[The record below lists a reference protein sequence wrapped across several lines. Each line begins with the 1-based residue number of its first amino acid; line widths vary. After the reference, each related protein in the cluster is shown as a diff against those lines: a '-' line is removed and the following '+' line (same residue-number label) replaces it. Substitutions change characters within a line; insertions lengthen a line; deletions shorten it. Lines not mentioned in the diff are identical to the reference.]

1 VKNLLKNLAGVL
13 VGLLFA
19 VTAAFAISGG
29 PVFPPA
35 KPDLTGSFSGVLV
48 PNPSPSP
55 TVTVSPTPS
64 PTPNDPRNSLGVFSI
79 SVPSSQAALATGTFV
94 LFSHGRVFSG
104 KIQGEADS
112 TNAKLRA
119 ILQGPTPAPT
129 PPPPVAENIT
139 GTMTAHARIV
149 TNTRFASSGVQLRG
163 NAVINFDEGGT
174 NPASTPPNAP
184 IILRTEFFKVRGFK
198 QASAVNTPTPTPTP

>member
-1 VKNLLKNLAGVL
+1 MKNLLKNLAGAL
-13 VGLLFA
+13 AGLLFA
-19 VTAAFAISGG
+19 VTAAYAISGG
-29 PVFPPA
+29 PIYPPA
-35 KPDLTGSFSGVLV
+35 KPELSGSFAGVLV
-48 PNPSPSP
+48 PNPSPTP

-79 SVPSSQAALATGTFV
+79 NVPSPPNALATGTFV

-104 KIQGEADS
+104 TVQGEADT
-112 TNAKLRA
+112 TNSRLRA

-139 GTMTAHARIV
+139 GTMTAHARTV
-149 TNTRFASSGVQLRG
+149 ANTRFSSSGVQLRG

-174 NPASTPPNAP
+174 DPTSTPPNAP

-198 QASAVNTPTPTPTP
+198 QGAAVSTPTPTP